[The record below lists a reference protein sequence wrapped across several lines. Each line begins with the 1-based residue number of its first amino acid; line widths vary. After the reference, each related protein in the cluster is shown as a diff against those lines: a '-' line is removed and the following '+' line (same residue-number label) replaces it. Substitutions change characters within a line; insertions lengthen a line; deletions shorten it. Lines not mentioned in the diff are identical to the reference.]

1 VHEPVPLRRNR
12 DFTLLWSG
20 HTVSVLGSQITATA
34 YPLLVLAMTSSATA
48 AGVVGFFAWIP
59 YALFA
64 VPTGW
69 LVDRFD
75 RRRLMILAETGRG
88 LAIGSLVLAF
98 AFDVLT
104 LPQIVLVAFV
114 EGSLFVLFDLAE
126 IPAVRNVV
134 APDQVPSALALNE
147 ARARGALL
155 AARPIGG
162 ALFDLSRVAPFVAD
176 LVSYAVSTVALLF
189 VRGPLQAERSTP
201 AARLLTEVLA
211 GARWLWRQP
220 FLRLI
225 PALSFGINFLFQGL
239 VLVVIVAAR
248 DAGASGTVIGVVL
261 GLVGAG
267 GILGALAAPLARRRI
282 PLNVIIMGAIWFW
295 AVLLLV
301 LALAPPPYGPGG
313 VFAVMAFAGSIWNV
327 ASGTYAVA
335 VTPDALLGRMQAAA
349 RVVALGGIPFGALVC
364 GLLLDAVGPSATAV
378 ALAAAMSV
386 LAFAATASSAVR
398 RPPDVEVA

>member
-1 VHEPVPLRRNR
+1 VDEPVPLRRNR
-12 DFTLLWSG
+12 DFTLLWAG
-20 HTVSVLGSQITATA
+20 HTISVLGSQITATA
-34 YPLLVLAMTSSATA
+34 YPLLVLALTGSAAA
-48 AGVVGFFAWIP
+48 AGVVGFFAWLP
-59 YALFA
+59 YVLFA

-69 LVDRFD
+69 LIDRFD

-88 LAIGSLVLAF
+88 AAIGSLVLAF
-98 AFDVLT
+98 AFDALT
-104 LPQIVLVAFV
+104 LPQIMVVAFV

-134 APDQVPSALALNE
+134 APNQVPAALALNE
-147 ARARGALL
+147 GRARGALL
-155 AARPIGG
+155 AARPLGG
-162 ALFDLSRVAPFVAD
+162 ALFDLSRVAPFIAD
-176 LVSYAVSTVALLF
+176 LVSYALSTVTLF
-189 VRGPLQAERSTP
+189 LVRRPLQAERPTS

-220 FLRLI
+220 FLRMI

-267 GILGALAAPLARRRI
+267 GILGAFAAPRARRRI
-282 PLNVIIMGAIWFW
+282 PLNVIVMGAIWFW

-301 LALAPPPYGPGG
+301 LAVAPPPYGPGV

-349 RVVALGGIPFGALVC
+349 RLIALGGIPFGSLVC
-364 GLLLDAVGPSATAV
+364 GLLLDELGPSATALV
-378 ALAAAMSV
+378 LAAGMCV
-386 LAFAATASSAVR
+386 LAFIATANSAVR
-398 RPPDVEVA
+398 RPPRVEVA